1 MNAKELKEKSLPE
14 LKELAKEAKINPMQK
29 PAKLV
34 TQLTKHFSKLE
45 AVVVKPEVDS
55 ETIVD
60 KVETDDLFSSEQNET
75 EKLSEDAFNE
85 YVYLA
90 YNSKL
95 NAPINPSYKKYL
107 ISKVA
112 DLDELSA
119 WLRTNY
125 IK

>member
-45 AVVVKPEVDS
+45 AVVVKPEVD
-55 ETIVD
+55 
-60 KVETDDLFSSEQNET
+60 KVETDDLFPPEQNEI

-95 NAPINPSYKKYL
+95 STPINPSYKKYL